1 MWGPRLLVSG
11 GALLLALVL
20 SVASAPV
27 ASAVFTSDP
36 IGPVGWVPDGPVHA
50 VTASGERV
58 FVGGTFTGGVVA
70 LDAETGALLWS
81 GDADG
86 DVRALAVSAD
96 GSHVIAGGTFT
107 SIAGKTHRR
116 LASLEV
122 ADGDVESTWR
132 ASAGGTVRDIVIRG
146 DVAYFGGF
154 FRRHNGLEQRGLG
167 AVLVSTGRAVAAFD
181 ASTDANVYGVA
192 TDGSRLFVAGKFTQV
207 SGLQRHSL
215 ASVTLAT
222 NAVDPWTPARA
233 CSRCNLYWDVVAGKD
248 TVYVATR
255 NDGAVTAFGATSG
268 ARRWQVRANGD
279 AQALA
284 LADGVLYAG
293 GHFAEIGTPREP
305 RSILAALNPAT
316 GVLARTF
323 KPRFVTSWPGIW
335 ALEATSSR
343 LYVGGHFTAAG
354 PTPPRRYPY
363 LAMFGN

>member
-1 MWGPRLLVSG
+1 MRGPRLLISG
-11 GALLLALVL
+11 GALLLALIL

-36 IGPVGWVPDGPVHA
+36 IGPVGWVPDGPVYA
-50 VTASGERV
+50 VTASGDRV
-58 FVGGTFTGGVVA
+58 FVGGAFTGGVVA

-81 GDADG
+81 GHAEG

-96 GSHVIAGGTFT
+96 GSHVIAGGAFT
-107 SIAGKTHRR
+107 TIGGETHRR
-116 LASLEV
+116 LASLRV
-122 ADGDVESTWR
+122 ADGDVESGWR
-132 ASAGGTVRDIVIRG
+132 ATVGGTVRDIVIRD

-154 FRRHNGLEQRGLG
+154 FRRHNGLDQRGLG
-167 AVLVSTGRAVAAFD
+167 AVLVSNGQAVPAFD
-181 ASTDANVYGVA
+181 ASTDANVYALA

-207 SGLQRHSL
+207 SGQLRPSL

-233 CSRCNLYWDVVAGKD
+233 CPRCNLYWDVVVGND

-255 NDGAVTAFGATSG
+255 NAGAVTAYNATSG
-268 ARRWQVRANGD
+268 ARRWQVLANGD

-293 GHFAEIGTPREP
+293 GHFAEIGTPRQP
-305 RSILAALNPAT
+305 RSILAALNAGTGALDPA
-316 GVLARTF
+316 F
-323 KPRFVTSWPGIW
+323 QPRFVTSWPGIW

-363 LAMFGN
+363 FAMFGN